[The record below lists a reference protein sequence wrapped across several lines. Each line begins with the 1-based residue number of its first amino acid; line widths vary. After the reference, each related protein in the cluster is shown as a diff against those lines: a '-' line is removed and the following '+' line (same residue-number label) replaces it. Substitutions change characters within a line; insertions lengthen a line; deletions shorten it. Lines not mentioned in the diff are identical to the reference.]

1 MCYSKLN
8 NISSNPDNL
17 LDSGV
22 SWETDD
28 TCDYLD
34 VDTRMQLKDEPNSLT
49 LIQLNVRGMIGKLT
63 ALTHLI
69 NNSVGKANI
78 DAVMLCETW
87 LNQTNHHRAIIPG
100 YKLIGNIRSGKLG
113 GGTRILIH
121 NSLRCRH
128 QKDLELNTDIFEH
141 TVVELKTST
150 KNILLIS
157 GYRPPNTN
165 ASKFLK
171 EYRDAVKIW
180 QKQKN
185 HNLVIGLDHNMDFLK
200 SAKHPQT
207 LEFLEMNLD
216 LDLKPTITRPTRIT
230 TKTATLI
237 DNVFLSQR
245 LQYQYTS
252 NILVDDISDHLP
264 SIIRLKNQKKC
275 KKEPIKLMTREMNKE
290 KMSNLNSKLSNVS
303 WDCILQNLDTEETFN
318 RFHQKIQ
325 TTLDEVIPLKM
336 KTKSYNQNIERPLAN

>member
-1 MCYSKLN
+1 M
-8 NISSNPDNL
+8 
-17 LDSGV
+17 
-22 SWETDD
+22 
-28 TCDYLD
+28 
-34 VDTRMQLKDEPNSLT
+34 
-49 LIQLNVRGMIGKLT
+49 
-63 ALTHLI
+63 
-69 NNSVGKANI
+69 
-78 DAVMLCETW
+78 
-87 LNQTNHHRAIIPG
+87 
-100 YKLIGNIRSGKLG
+100 
-113 GGTRILIH
+113 
-121 NSLRCRH
+121 
-128 QKDLELNTDIFEH
+128 
-141 TVVELKTST
+141 
-150 KNILLIS
+150 
-157 GYRPPNTN
+157 
-165 ASKFLK
+165 
-171 EYRDAVKIW
+171 
-180 QKQKN
+180 
-185 HNLVIGLDHNMDFLK
+185 IGLDHNMDFLK

-216 LDLKPTITRPTRIT
+216 LDIKPTITRPTRIT

-290 KMSNLNSKLSNVS
+290 KMTNLNSKLSNVS

-336 KTKSYNQNIERPLAN
+336 KTKSYNQILRDPWLTNSLKNCLNKQKHMYKSTLVNASTDILNKYKTYRNTLQKVIRYSKHHYYLNKCIEYKNNSRNLWNLINSKITKCNNKTECIEKKKD